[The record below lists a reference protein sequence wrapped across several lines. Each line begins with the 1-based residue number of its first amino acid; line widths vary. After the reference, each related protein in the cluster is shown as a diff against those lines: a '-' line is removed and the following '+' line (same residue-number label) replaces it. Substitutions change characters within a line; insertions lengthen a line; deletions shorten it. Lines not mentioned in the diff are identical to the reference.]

1 MAIETSEWLNP
12 VRDDA
17 PTGDDVSFSDV
28 FDKIREA
35 RRSDDPDLPQGDWEH
50 ELKAANWREVIK
62 LAGSVLAEQ
71 SKDLPAAVWLGE
83 ALIAQHGLDG
93 APGACEL
100 LAELMDR
107 YWDERCQ
114 RAEAE
119 RLHERPGKPAPIKAY

>member
-50 ELKAANWREVIK
+50 ELKAANWRAVIK
-62 LAGSVLAEQ
+62 LAGSVLAAQ
-71 SKDLPAAVWLGE
+71 SKDLQAAVWLGA
-83 ALIAQHGLDG
+83 ALIAQPGLDG
-93 APGACEL
+93 AQGACAM
-100 LAELMDR
+100 LAALMDR
-107 YWDERCQ
+107 ERAVVKPPVDAAAHGQ
-114 RAEAE
+114 REGKRKGEE
-119 RLHERPGKPAPIKAY
+119 R

>member
-50 ELKAANWREVIK
+50 ELKAANWREVITI
-62 LAGSVLAEQ
+62 AGSVLAEK
-71 SKDLPAAVWLGE
+71 SKKLQDAVWLGE
-83 ALIAQHGLDG
+83 ELLDQHGLAG
-93 APGACEL
+93 ATGGCEQTP
-100 LAELMDR
+100 ELR
-107 YWDERCQ
+107 TRTRKRKE
-114 RAEAE
+114 E
-119 RLHERPGKPAPIKAY
+119 G

>member
-62 LAGSVLAEQ
+62 LAGSVLAAQ
-71 SKDLPAAVWLGE
+71 SKDLQAAVWLGE
-83 ALIAQHGLDG
+83 QLIPQPGLDG
-93 APGACEL
+93 AHGACAL
-100 LAELMDR
+100 LGAVMEPRRDDM
-107 YWDERCQ
+107 
-114 RAEAE
+114 
-119 RLHERPGKPAPIKAY
+119 

>member
-50 ELKAANWREVIK
+50 ELKAANWREVLK

-71 SKDLPAAVWLGE
+71 SKDLPAAVWPGE
-83 ALIAQHGLDG
+83 APADQHRSEEGRVG
-93 APGACEL
+93 RGGVRACV
-100 LAELMDR
+100 
-107 YWDERCQ
+107 
-114 RAEAE
+114 
-119 RLHERPGKPAPIKAY
+119 